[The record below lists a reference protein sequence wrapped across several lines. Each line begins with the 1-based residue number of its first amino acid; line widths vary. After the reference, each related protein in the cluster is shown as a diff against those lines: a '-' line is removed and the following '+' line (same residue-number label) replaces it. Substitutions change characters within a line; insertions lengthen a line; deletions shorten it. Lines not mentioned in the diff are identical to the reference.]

1 MLGHK
6 TGRSMLVRAHQS
18 QQAGVTLIELVIG
31 IAIIAILLTLSLPSM
46 QLWMR
51 DLQIRAGAESILE
64 GLQLARQEAVRRNAN
79 VIFTLTSAGGLTDWT
94 VTDLSTAP
102 VTVIQSRSSAAGTP
116 NARLIAS
123 TALAQVYTNTPTAVA
138 VLPAGVTFNGTGRV
152 NAGANLTRIDVTNVQ
167 SIAARRLVITIAAG
181 GQMRL
186 CDPAF
191 TLANSSQGC
200 V

>member
-1 MLGHK
+1 
-6 TGRSMLVRAHQS
+6 MLVHTRQP

-31 IAIIAILLTLSLPSM
+31 IAIIALLLTLSLPSM

-123 TALAQVYTNTPTAVA
+123 TALLGAQVYTNTPTAVA
-138 VLPAGVTFNGTGRV
+138 VLPAGATFNGTGRV
-152 NAGANLTRIDVTNVQ
+152 NPGANLTRIDVTNVQ
-167 SIAARRLVITIAAG
+167 STAARRLVITIAPG

-191 TLANSSQGC
+191 TIANSSQGC

>member
-1 MLGHK
+1 
-6 TGRSMLVRAHQS
+6 MLVHTRQP

-123 TALAQVYTNTPTAVA
+123 TALLGAQVYTNTPTAVA

-152 NAGANLTRIDVTNVQ
+152 NLGANLTRIDVTNVQ
-167 SIAARRLVITIAAG
+167 SAAARRLVITIAPG

-191 TLANSSQGC
+191 TIANSSQGC

>member
-1 MLGHK
+1 
-6 TGRSMLVRAHQS
+6 MLVRTRQR

-79 VIFTLTSAGGLTDWT
+79 VIFTLTSAGGLSDWT

-102 VTVIQSRSSAAGTP
+102 VTVIQSRSSSAGTP

-152 NAGANLTRIDVTNVQ
+152 NPGANLRRIDVTNVQ
-167 SIAARRLVITIAAG
+167 SIAARRLVINISPG